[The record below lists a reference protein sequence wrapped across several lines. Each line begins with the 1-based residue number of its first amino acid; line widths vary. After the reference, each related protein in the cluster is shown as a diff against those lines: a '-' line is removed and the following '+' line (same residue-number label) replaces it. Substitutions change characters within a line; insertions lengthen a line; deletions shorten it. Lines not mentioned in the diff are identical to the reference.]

1 MSTKDVDMT
10 SSERH
15 GFVADDSFLWNSF
28 RQGNTE
34 AFEVIYKRYSN
45 SMYNYGMHLFMDK
58 TLVEDSIQDV
68 FVEIWNRKQF
78 LSETT
83 SIKFYLLKALK
94 HKALRKLLTENK
106 YELQFLV
113 DGFPLQLE
121 DSAETKLIVEQSTSH
136 VSEMVKQAVQE
147 LPERQREIIEQR
159 FYRNLSPN
167 EISSSMKLSID
178 STYTLLSRAI
188 RELRKNLK
196 KMKKD

>member
-1 MSTKDVDMT
+1 
-10 SSERH
+10 
-15 GFVADDSFLWNSF
+15 
-28 RQGNTE
+28 
-34 AFEVIYKRYSN
+34 
-45 SMYNYGMHLFMDK
+45 MYNYGMHLFMDK

-68 FVEIWNRKQF
+68 FVDLWNRKQF

-94 HKALRKLLTENK
+94 HKALRKLLTESK
-106 YELQFLV
+106 YELQFLAE
-113 DGFPLQLE
+113 GFPIGLE
-121 DSAETKLIVEQSTSH
+121 DSAEMQLIVEQSTSH
-136 VSEMVKQAVQE
+136 VSEMVKQAIQA

-196 KMKKD
+196 NMQKT